1 MTQIPPQ
8 NNSLKDN
15 NGHQID
21 THDIKLSDKLSN
33 NLSDNGHTGTH
44 QTFNLSTSTLKTKLG
59 KSLLP
64 LPKLIQSKLA
74 APQRLPSLFLKWF
87 YNLPIQG
94 KQLLALFTSEVIS
107 VVGLAGVGAF
117 LIITGGRAQLINQA
131 KSELAVMDI
140 IYNIKINQMGF
151 GFRGQSDNS
160 AIIKAVQTHAQG
172 KPLTPGLFKEVK
184 DILQQEIQT
193 RRIEYATL
201 VGKDRRIIV
210 NANSD
215 RTAEFFD
222 PNDLVSQVLENPQQ
236 IKTSELVSWSEVA
249 QESPFLPAGIVQQN
263 NLLIRYTVTPV
274 RTTDTGAVLG
284 VLVSGDIVNGKL
296 PIVEDTLKS
305 FGGGYSAVYLRQPD
319 GQFLL
324 ATALDQGK
332 STNLAEAQPNVFLP
346 DTPFLNQAVTAQGNP
361 ITKRIKIGRQT
372 YTVAAKTLNN
382 FNGKPVALLVRGTS
396 EAQLNFLLTDN
407 LLLQLLVVILALT
420 ADILLAI
427 LLGRAIAKPIQQLQ
441 NLAEQF
447 AQGSRHLRS
456 NLITNDEIG
465 KLARTFNEMAESV
478 TSHEKVIRQEADR
491 TQVIINFAATSIDKS
506 LDLKAFF
513 QEAVEKAL
521 NQLNADRV
529 VIYRLNPD
537 GSGYIGFEAV
547 QPGWPKAVENMVEDR
562 IDNKIEDAC
571 IPQQLLDG
579 YKHGRVVASN
589 NVFEAGFH
597 RDHEKLM
604 ERLQIKANLV
614 TPIVHGEK
622 LYGLLIAHHCTA
634 PHQWQE
640 SEIIFLT
647 QLSVQ
652 LGNVMERATS
662 LEQMEAARQEAEN
675 LAQEQRQLKE
685 DLQKRAL
692 ELLMEVEPVSKG
704 DLTIRA
710 HVTADEL
717 GTIADSYNAT
727 IESLRKLVLQVQQA
741 TKQVTTTTTQDEAA
755 IRELSTE
762 ALRQAEEIANAL
774 QKIHD
779 MTVSTRSVAV
789 SASEAEAAVKQAAQ
803 TVEAGDAAMNLTV
816 EGFMAIR
823 ETVGSTAKKVKRLGE
838 SSQKISKV
846 VNLISGFAEQ
856 TNMLALNAAIE
867 AARAGEAGRG
877 FAVVADEVRAL
888 AHQSAEATAEIEKLV
903 ADIQAETNEVAAA
916 MEEGTE
922 QVVVGTKLVDD
933 TRQSLNQITAVTV
946 KINELVKAIAITA
959 VDQTQASESVTETM
973 ADVAAI
979 ANRTSTEVTQVS
991 NSFKQLLKVAEQLQD
1006 SVGKFKVS

>member
-8 NNSLKDN
+8 NNSLKNN

-21 THDIKLSDKLSN
+21 NYDIKFSD
-33 NLSDNGHTGTH
+33 NLSDNLSENGHNGSY
-44 QTFNLSTSTLKTKLG
+44 QPLELSKSTLKTKLG

-64 LPKLIQSKLA
+64 LSQLIQSKLA
-74 APQRLPSLFLKWF
+74 APQRLPSLFFKWF
-87 YNLPIQG
+87 YDLPIQG
-94 KQLLALFTSEVIS
+94 KQVLALFTSEFIS
-107 VVGLAGVGAF
+107 VVGLAGLGAF
-117 LIITGGRAQLINQA
+117 LIVTGGRAQLINQA

-160 AIIKAVQTHAQG
+160 AIIQAVETYAQG
-172 KPLTPGLFKEVK
+172 QPLSPRLIKQVK

-210 NANSD
+210 NANAD
-215 RTAEFFD
+215 RTGEFFD

-236 IKTSELVSWSEVA
+236 IKTSELVSSSEVA
-249 QESPFLPAGIVQQN
+249 QESPFLPAGIVQQK

-274 RTTDTGAVLG
+274 RATDTGAVLG
-284 VLVSGDIVNGKL
+284 VLVSGDIVNGKQ

-305 FGGGYSAVYLRQPD
+305 FGGGYSAVYLRQTD
-319 GQFLL
+319 GEFVLV
-324 ATALDQGK
+324 TALDQGK
-332 STNLAEAQPNVFLP
+332 STNVSEAQPKVSLP
-346 DTPFLNQAVTAQGNP
+346 DTAFLNQVVTAQGNP
-361 ITKRIKIGRQT
+361 ITKRIKIGSQT
-372 YTVAAKTLNN
+372 YTMAARTLNN
-382 FNGKPVALLVRGTS
+382 FSGKPVALLLRGTS

-407 LLLQLLVVILALT
+407 LLLQLVVVILAVS
-420 ADILLAI
+420 ADILLAMV
-427 LLGRAIAKPIQQLQ
+427 LGKAIAKPIQQLQ
-441 NLAEQF
+441 NLTEQF
-447 AQGSRHLRS
+447 AQGSREVRS

-465 KLARTFNEMAESV
+465 KLARTFNEMADSV
-478 TSHEKVIRQEADR
+478 TSQEKVVSQEANR
-491 TQVIINFAATSIDKS
+491 AEVIINFATTPIDKS
-506 LDLKAFF
+506 LDLKALF

-521 NQLNADRV
+521 NQLHADRV

-547 QPGWPKAVENMVEDR
+547 QPSWPKAVDNMVKK
-562 IDNKIEDAC
+562 KIEDAC
-571 IPQQLLDG
+571 IPQQLIDG
-579 YKHGRVVASN
+579 YKHGRVVATN
-589 NVFEAGFH
+589 NVFEASFH

-614 TPIVHGEK
+614 TPIVHGET
-622 LYGLLIAHHCTA
+622 LYGLLIAHHCKA

-662 LEQMEAARQEAEN
+662 LEKMEAARQEAEN

-803 TVEAGDAAMNLTV
+803 TVEAGDAAMNRTV

-922 QVVVGTKLVDD
+922 QVVVGTQLVDE

-946 KINELVKAIAITA
+946 KINELVKTIAITA
-959 VDQTQASESVTETM
+959 VEQTQASESVTETM
-973 ADVAAI
+973 TDVAAI
-979 ANRTSTEVTQVS
+979 ANRTSTEVSQVS
-991 NSFKQLLKVAEQLQD
+991 NSFKELLTVAGQLQD

>member
-8 NNSLKDN
+8 NNSLKDH

-21 THDIKLSDKLSN
+21 THDIKLSDKLLDNLSD

-44 QTFNLSTSTLKTKLG
+44 KTFHLSTSTLKTKLG

-74 APQRLPSLFLKWF
+74 PPQRLPSLFLKWF

-117 LIITGGRAQLINQA
+117 LIVTGGRAQLINQA

-160 AIIKAVQTHAQG
+160 AIIQAVQTHAQG

-201 VGKDRRIIV
+201 VGKDRRILV

-215 RTAEFFD
+215 RTGEFFD

-249 QESPFLPAGIVQQN
+249 QESPFLPAGIDEQN

-274 RTTDTGAVLG
+274 RATDTGAVLG
-284 VLVSGDIVNGKL
+284 VLVSGDIVNDKL

-332 STNLAEAQPNVFLP
+332 STNLGEAQPNVFLP

-407 LLLQLLVVILALT
+407 LLLQLVVVILALT

-465 KLARTFNEMAESV
+465 KLAMTFNEMADSV
-478 TSHEKVIRQEADR
+478 TSQEKVVSREANR
-491 TQVIINFAATSIDKS
+491 AEVIINFATTPIDKS
-506 LDLKAFF
+506 LDLKALF

-547 QPGWPKAVENMVEDR
+547 QPGWPKAVDNMVKK
-562 IDNKIEDAC
+562 KIEDAC
-571 IPQQLLDG
+571 IPEQLIDG
-579 YKHGRVVASN
+579 YKHGRVVATN
-589 NVFEAGFH
+589 NVFEASFH

-614 TPIVHGEK
+614 TPIVHAET

-662 LEQMEAARQEAEN
+662 LEQMEAARQKAEN
-675 LAQEQRQLKE
+675 LAQEQRHIKE
-685 DLQKRAL
+685 ELQKRAL

-710 HVTADEL
+710 QVTADEL

-755 IRELSTE
+755 IAELSTE

-779 MTVSTRSVAV
+779 MTVSTRSVAA

>member
-21 THDIKLSDKLSN
+21 THDIKLSDKLLD

-172 KPLTPGLFKEVK
+172 KSLTPGLFKEVK

-201 VGKDRRIIV
+201 VGKDRRILV

-222 PNDLVSQVLENPQQ
+222 PNDLVSQVLQNPQQ

-305 FGGGYSAVYLRQPD
+305 FGGGYSAVYLRQSD
-319 GQFLL
+319 GQYLL

-407 LLLQLLVVILALT
+407 LLLQLLVVILAVT

-456 NLITNDEIG
+456 NLISNDEIG
-465 KLARTFNEMAESV
+465 KLSRTFNEMADSV
-478 TSHEKVIRQEADR
+478 TSQQKVLSREANR
-491 TQVIINFAATSIDKS
+491 AEVIINFATTPIEQS
-506 LDLKAFF
+506 LDLKALF
-513 QEAVEKAL
+513 QEGVEKAL

-537 GSGYIGFEAV
+537 SSGYIGFEAV
-547 QPGWPKAVENMVEDR
+547 QPGWPKAVDNMVKK
-562 IDNKIEDAC
+562 KIEDAC
-571 IPQQLLDG
+571 IPQQLIDG
-579 YKHGRVVASN
+579 YKHGRVVATN
-589 NVFEAGFH
+589 NVFEASFH

-614 TPIVHGEK
+614 TPIVHGET
-622 LYGLLIAHHCTA
+622 LYGLLIAHHCKA

-652 LGNVMERATS
+652 LGNVMQRATS
-662 LEQMEAARQEAEN
+662 LEQMEAARQKAEN
-675 LAQEQRQLKE
+675 LAQEQRQIKE
-685 DLQKRAL
+685 ELQKRAL

-710 HVTADEL
+710 QVTADEL

-755 IRELSTE
+755 IAELSTE

-774 QKIHD
+774 QQIHD
-779 MTVSTRSVAV
+779 MTVSTRSVAA

-803 TVEAGDAAMNLTV
+803 TVEAGDAAMNRTV

-922 QVVVGTKLVDD
+922 QVVVGTQLVDD

-959 VDQTQASESVTETM
+959 VEQTQASESVTETM
-973 ADVAAI
+973 TDVAAI
-979 ANRTSTEVTQVS
+979 ANRTSTEVSQVS
-991 NSFKQLLKVAEQLQD
+991 NSFKELLTVAEQLQD

>member
-21 THDIKLSDKLSN
+21 IHDIKLSDKLSN
-33 NLSDNGHTGTH
+33 KLSDNGHTGTH

-74 APQRLPSLFLKWF
+74 GPQRLPSLFLKWF
-87 YNLPIQG
+87 YNVPIQG

-201 VGKDRRIIV
+201 VGKDRRILV

-249 QESPFLPAGIVQQN
+249 QESPFLPAGIVEQN

-284 VLVSGDIVNGKL
+284 VLISGDIVNGKL

-332 STNLAEAQPNVFLP
+332 STNLAEAQPNVFLR

-427 LLGRAIAKPIQQLQ
+427 LLGRAIA
-441 NLAEQF
+441 
-447 AQGSRHLRS
+447 
-456 NLITNDEIG
+456 
-465 KLARTFNEMAESV
+465 
-478 TSHEKVIRQEADR
+478 
-491 TQVIINFAATSIDKS
+491 
-506 LDLKAFF
+506 
-513 QEAVEKAL
+513 
-521 NQLNADRV
+521 
-529 VIYRLNPD
+529 
-537 GSGYIGFEAV
+537 
-547 QPGWPKAVENMVEDR
+547 
-562 IDNKIEDAC
+562 
-571 IPQQLLDG
+571 
-579 YKHGRVVASN
+579 
-589 NVFEAGFH
+589 
-597 RDHEKLM
+597 
-604 ERLQIKANLV
+604 
-614 TPIVHGEK
+614 
-622 LYGLLIAHHCTA
+622 
-634 PHQWQE
+634 
-640 SEIIFLT
+640 
-647 QLSVQ
+647 
-652 LGNVMERATS
+652 
-662 LEQMEAARQEAEN
+662 
-675 LAQEQRQLKE
+675 
-685 DLQKRAL
+685 
-692 ELLMEVEPVSKG
+692 
-704 DLTIRA
+704 
-710 HVTADEL
+710 
-717 GTIADSYNAT
+717 
-727 IESLRKLVLQVQQA
+727 
-741 TKQVTTTTTQDEAA
+741 
-755 IRELSTE
+755 
-762 ALRQAEEIANAL
+762 
-774 QKIHD
+774 
-779 MTVSTRSVAV
+779 
-789 SASEAEAAVKQAAQ
+789 
-803 TVEAGDAAMNLTV
+803 
-816 EGFMAIR
+816 
-823 ETVGSTAKKVKRLGE
+823 
-838 SSQKISKV
+838 
-846 VNLISGFAEQ
+846 
-856 TNMLALNAAIE
+856 
-867 AARAGEAGRG
+867 
-877 FAVVADEVRAL
+877 
-888 AHQSAEATAEIEKLV
+888 
-903 ADIQAETNEVAAA
+903 
-916 MEEGTE
+916 
-922 QVVVGTKLVDD
+922 
-933 TRQSLNQITAVTV
+933 
-946 KINELVKAIAITA
+946 
-959 VDQTQASESVTETM
+959 
-973 ADVAAI
+973 
-979 ANRTSTEVTQVS
+979 
-991 NSFKQLLKVAEQLQD
+991 
-1006 SVGKFKVS
+1006 

>member
-1 MTQIPPQ
+1 
-8 NNSLKDN
+8 S
-15 NGHQID
+15 
-21 THDIKLSDKLSN
+21 
-33 NLSDNGHTGTH
+33 
-44 QTFNLSTSTLKTKLG
+44 
-59 KSLLP
+59 
-64 LPKLIQSKLA
+64 
-74 APQRLPSLFLKWF
+74 
-87 YNLPIQG
+87 
-94 KQLLALFTSEVIS
+94 SEV
-107 VVGLAGVGAF
+107 
-117 LIITGGRAQLINQA
+117 
-131 KSELAVMDI
+131 
-140 IYNIKINQMGF
+140 
-151 GFRGQSDNS
+151 
-160 AIIKAVQTHAQG
+160 
-172 KPLTPGLFKEVK
+172 PLTK
-184 DILQQEIQT
+184 
-193 RRIEYATL
+193 
-201 VGKDRRIIV
+201 
-210 NANSD
+210 
-215 RTAEFFD
+215 
-222 PNDLVSQVLENPQQ
+222 
-236 IKTSELVSWSEVA
+236 
-249 QESPFLPAGIVQQN
+249 
-263 NLLIRYTVTPV
+263 
-274 RTTDTGAVLG
+274 
-284 VLVSGDIVNGKL
+284 
-296 PIVEDTLKS
+296 
-305 FGGGYSAVYLRQPD
+305 
-319 GQFLL
+319 
-324 ATALDQGK
+324 
-332 STNLAEAQPNVFLP
+332 
-346 DTPFLNQAVTAQGNP
+346 
-361 ITKRIKIGRQT
+361 
-372 YTVAAKTLNN
+372 
-382 FNGKPVALLVRGTS
+382 RGTS

-447 AQGSRHLRS
+447 TQGSRHLRS

-465 KLARTFNEMAESV
+465 KLAKTFNEMADSV
-478 TSHEKVIRQEADR
+478 TSQQKVLSQEANR
-491 TQVIINFAATSIDKS
+491 AEVIINFATTPIEKS
-506 LDLKAFF
+506 LDLKALF

-547 QPGWPKAVENMVEDR
+547 QPGWPKAVDNMLKK
-562 IDNKIEDAC
+562 KIEDAC
-571 IPQQLLDG
+571 IPQQLIDG
-579 YKHGRVVASN
+579 YKHGRVVATN
-589 NVFEAGFH
+589 NVFEASFH
-597 RDHEKLM
+597 RDHQKLM
-604 ERLQIKANLV
+604 ELLQIKANLV
-614 TPIVHGEK
+614 TPIVHGET

-652 LGNVMERATS
+652 LGNVMQRATS
-662 LEQMEAARQEAEN
+662 LEQMEAARQKAEN

-755 IRELSTE
+755 IRDLSTE

-803 TVEAGDAAMNLTV
+803 TVEAGDAAMNRTV

-922 QVVVGTKLVDD
+922 QVVVGTQLVDD

-959 VDQTQASESVTETM
+959 VEQTQASESVTETM
-973 ADVAAI
+973 TDVAAI
-979 ANRTSTEVTQVS
+979 ANRTSTEVSQVS
-991 NSFKQLLKVAEQLQD
+991 NSFKELLTVAEQLQD

>member
-74 APQRLPSLFLKWF
+74 APQRLPSLFFKWF

-319 GQFLL
+319 GQFL
-324 ATALDQGK
+324 
-332 STNLAEAQPNVFLP
+332 
-346 DTPFLNQAVTAQGNP
+346 
-361 ITKRIKIGRQT
+361 
-372 YTVAAKTLNN
+372 
-382 FNGKPVALLVRGTS
+382 
-396 EAQLNFLLTDN
+396 
-407 LLLQLLVVILALT
+407 
-420 ADILLAI
+420 
-427 LLGRAIAKPIQQLQ
+427 
-441 NLAEQF
+441 
-447 AQGSRHLRS
+447 
-456 NLITNDEIG
+456 
-465 KLARTFNEMAESV
+465 
-478 TSHEKVIRQEADR
+478 
-491 TQVIINFAATSIDKS
+491 
-506 LDLKAFF
+506 
-513 QEAVEKAL
+513 
-521 NQLNADRV
+521 
-529 VIYRLNPD
+529 
-537 GSGYIGFEAV
+537 
-547 QPGWPKAVENMVEDR
+547 
-562 IDNKIEDAC
+562 
-571 IPQQLLDG
+571 
-579 YKHGRVVASN
+579 
-589 NVFEAGFH
+589 
-597 RDHEKLM
+597 
-604 ERLQIKANLV
+604 
-614 TPIVHGEK
+614 
-622 LYGLLIAHHCTA
+622 
-634 PHQWQE
+634 
-640 SEIIFLT
+640 
-647 QLSVQ
+647 
-652 LGNVMERATS
+652 
-662 LEQMEAARQEAEN
+662 
-675 LAQEQRQLKE
+675 
-685 DLQKRAL
+685 
-692 ELLMEVEPVSKG
+692 
-704 DLTIRA
+704 
-710 HVTADEL
+710 
-717 GTIADSYNAT
+717 
-727 IESLRKLVLQVQQA
+727 
-741 TKQVTTTTTQDEAA
+741 
-755 IRELSTE
+755 
-762 ALRQAEEIANAL
+762 
-774 QKIHD
+774 
-779 MTVSTRSVAV
+779 
-789 SASEAEAAVKQAAQ
+789 
-803 TVEAGDAAMNLTV
+803 
-816 EGFMAIR
+816 
-823 ETVGSTAKKVKRLGE
+823 
-838 SSQKISKV
+838 
-846 VNLISGFAEQ
+846 
-856 TNMLALNAAIE
+856 
-867 AARAGEAGRG
+867 
-877 FAVVADEVRAL
+877 
-888 AHQSAEATAEIEKLV
+888 
-903 ADIQAETNEVAAA
+903 
-916 MEEGTE
+916 
-922 QVVVGTKLVDD
+922 
-933 TRQSLNQITAVTV
+933 
-946 KINELVKAIAITA
+946 
-959 VDQTQASESVTETM
+959 
-973 ADVAAI
+973 
-979 ANRTSTEVTQVS
+979 
-991 NSFKQLLKVAEQLQD
+991 
-1006 SVGKFKVS
+1006 

>member
-21 THDIKLSDKLSN
+21 THDIKLSDKLLDNLSD

-44 QTFNLSTSTLKTKLG
+44 QTFHLSTSTLKTKLG

-74 APQRLPSLFLKWF
+74 PPQKLPSLFLKWF

-117 LIITGGRAQLINQA
+117 LIVTGGRAQLINQA

-160 AIIKAVQTHAQG
+160 AIIQAVQTHAQG

-215 RTAEFFD
+215 RTGEFFD

-263 NLLIRYTVTPV
+263 NLLIRYTVTPI
-274 RTTDTGAVLG
+274 RATDTGPVLG

-305 FGGGYSAVYLRQPD
+305 FGGGYSAVYLRQRE
-319 GQFLL
+319 GQFVL

-332 STNLAEAQPNVFLP
+332 STNLTEAQPNVSLP
-346 DTPFLNQAVTAQGNP
+346 DTLFLNQAVTAQANP
-361 ITKRIKIGRQT
+361 ITKRIKIGRQS

-407 LLLQLLVVILALT
+407 LLLQLVVVILALT

-465 KLARTFNEMAESV
+465 KLARTFNEMADSV
-478 TSHEKVIRQEADR
+478 SSQEKAVSREANR
-491 TQVIINFAATSIDKS
+491 AEVIINFATTPIDKS
-506 LDLKAFF
+506 LDLKALL

-547 QPGWPKAVENMVEDR
+547 QPGWPKAVDNMVQK
-562 IDNKIEDAC
+562 KIEDAC
-571 IPQQLLDG
+571 IPQQLIDG
-579 YKHGRVVASN
+579 YKHGRVVATN
-589 NVFEAGFH
+589 NVFEASFH

-614 TPIVHGEK
+614 TPIVHGET

-652 LGNVMERATS
+652 LGNVMQRATS
-662 LEQMEAARQEAEN
+662 LEQMEAARQKAEN
-675 LAQEQRQLKE
+675 LAQEQRQIKE
-685 DLQKRAL
+685 ELQKRAL

-710 HVTADEL
+710 QVTADEL

-755 IRELSTE
+755 IAELSTE

-774 QKIHD
+774 QQIHD
-779 MTVSTRSVAV
+779 MTVSTRSVAA

-803 TVEAGDAAMNLTV
+803 TVEAGDAAMNRTV

-959 VDQTQASESVTETM
+959 VEQTQASESVTDTM

>member
-1 MTQIPPQ
+1 M
-8 NNSLKDN
+8 
-15 NGHQID
+15 
-21 THDIKLSDKLSN
+21 
-33 NLSDNGHTGTH
+33 
-44 QTFNLSTSTLKTKLG
+44 G

-74 APQRLPSLFLKWF
+74 PPQRLPSLFLKWF

-117 LIITGGRAQLINQA
+117 LIVTGGRAQLINQA

-160 AIIKAVQTHAQG
+160 AIIQAVQTHAQG

-201 VGKDRRIIV
+201 VGKDRRILV

-215 RTAEFFD
+215 RTGEFFD

-249 QESPFLPAGIVQQN
+249 QESPFLPAGIDDQN

-274 RTTDTGAVLG
+274 RATDTGAVLG
-284 VLVSGDIVNGKL
+284 VLVSGDIVNDKL

-332 STNLAEAQPNVFLP
+332 STNLGEAQPNVFLP

-407 LLLQLLVVILALT
+407 LLLQLVVVILALT

-465 KLARTFNEMAESV
+465 KLAMTFNEMADSV
-478 TSHEKVIRQEADR
+478 TSQEKVVSREANR
-491 TQVIINFAATSIDKS
+491 AEVIINFATTPIDKS
-506 LDLKAFF
+506 LDLKALF

-547 QPGWPKAVENMVEDR
+547 QPGWPKAVDNMVKK
-562 IDNKIEDAC
+562 KIEDAC
-571 IPQQLLDG
+571 IPEQLIDG
-579 YKHGRVVASN
+579 YKHGRVVATN
-589 NVFEAGFH
+589 NVFEASFH

-614 TPIVHGEK
+614 TPIVHAER

-652 LGNVMERATS
+652 LGNVMERAIS
-662 LEQMEAARQEAEN
+662 LEQMEAARQKAEN
-675 LAQEQRQLKE
+675 LAQEQRHIKE
-685 DLQKRAL
+685 ELQKRAL

-710 HVTADEL
+710 QVTADEL

-755 IRELSTE
+755 IAELSTE

-779 MTVSTRSVAV
+779 MTVSTRSVAA